1 MKLNGDKCHLLA
13 GGYKQ
18 ESIWGK
24 TCDTRIWESSK
35 QKNILRLHIHRSS
48 VFWTNPGHFFTHTL
62 LTF

>member
-1 MKLNGDKCHLLA
+1 MKLNGDKYHLLV

-48 VFWTNPGHFFTHTL
+48 VF
-62 LTF
+62 